1 MSIKGF
7 MVLGDTWGE
16 RNLWL
21 HSREKGWYLQSNN
34 WNRLTF
40 KNFLNKNFFVIPLM
54 DEFGF
59 SINTVNE
66 SFATT
71 DSYIN
76 SSSLLLNN
84 QYMRDNEI
92 VTTPNVSTSTL
103 NINFSIKKFQGV
115 RDIIPNPIQTVA
127 KLYVE
132 TLFFLYKEQF
142 RKKNMLKFKS
152 RGKVDLFEVRDLGE
166 LTTNIENYQAL
177 LTQNQ
182 GDFKKVIEILQK
194 RINNT
199 KVGEVTTLIDF
210 NNKESLVNY
219 GINSIFQRMLAES
232 YIDFVG
238 GSYFDDKTSTET
250 INPLVSMDLN
260 RFIQICNLWEKSK
273 YEELKLSGI
282 DTSLVEAGVGTDYL
296 NDIAIVPLVDYTS
309 VCYFDSAGNSVF
321 GGTLTGI
328 RKSSASEID
337 LQNFEI
343 SISPN
348 QNNNFQPTVNIFE
361 TFNREVKTTAITDTG
376 VSTDKGSLTAKE
388 IIKKETLGLTK
399 TTFKVVK

>member
-1 MSIKGF
+1 M
-7 MVLGDTWGE
+7 
-16 RNLWL
+16 
-21 HSREKGWYLQSNN
+21 
-34 WNRLTF
+34 
-40 KNFLNKNFFVIPLM
+40 
-54 DEFGF
+54 
-59 SINTVNE
+59 
-66 SFATT
+66 
-71 DSYIN
+71 
-76 SSSLLLNN
+76 
-84 QYMRDNEI
+84 
-92 VTTPNVSTSTL
+92 
-103 NINFSIKKFQGV
+103 
-115 RDIIPNPIQTVA
+115 
-127 KLYVE
+127 
-132 TLFFLYKEQF
+132 
-142 RKKNMLKFKS
+142 KFKS
-152 RGKVDLFEVRDLGE
+152 RGKVDLFQVRDLGE

-177 LTQNQ
+177 LTQNK

-194 RINNT
+194 RIENT
-199 KVGEVTTLIDF
+199 KVGEETILIDL

-238 GSYFDDKTSTET
+238 GTYYDDETTTET

-260 RFIQICNLWEKSK
+260 RFIQICNLWEESK

-296 NDIAIVPLVDYTS
+296 KGISVVPLVDYTS

-328 RKSSASEID
+328 RKSSASETD

-361 TFNREVKTTAITDTG
+361 TFNREVKSNI
-376 VSTDKGSLTAKE
+376 VTDKGSLTAKE

>member
-16 RNLWL
+16 RNSWL

>member
-16 RNLWL
+16 RNSWL
-21 HSREKGWYLQSNN
+21 HSRKKGWYLQSNN

-66 SFATT
+66 SFSTA

-92 VTTPNVSTSTL
+92 ITTPNISTSTL
-103 NINFSIKKFQGV
+103 NINFSIKKFEGI
-115 RDIIPNPIQTVA
+115 RDVIPNPIQTVS

-194 RINNT
+194 RIDNT
-199 KVGEVTTLIDF
+199 KVGEKTTLIDF

-238 GSYFDDKTSTET
+238 GTYFDDKTSTET

-296 NDIAIVPLVDYTS
+296 NGISIVPLVDYTS
-309 VCYFDSAGNSVF
+309 VCYFDSAGNSIF
-321 GGTLTGI
+321 GGTLTGV
-328 RKSSASEID
+328 RKSSTNESD

-361 TFNREVKTTAITDTG
+361 TFNREVKTTAITDKG

>member
-16 RNLWL
+16 RNSWL

-66 SFATT
+66 SFSTA

-92 VTTPNVSTSTL
+92 ITTPNISTSTL

-199 KVGEVTTLIDF
+199 KVGEVTFLTP
-210 NNKESLVNY
+210 
-219 GINSIFQRMLAES
+219 RAE
-232 YIDFVG
+232 
-238 GSYFDDKTSTET
+238 
-250 INPLVSMDLN
+250 
-260 RFIQICNLWEKSK
+260 
-273 YEELKLSGI
+273 
-282 DTSLVEAGVGTDYL
+282 
-296 NDIAIVPLVDYTS
+296 AIP
-309 VCYFDSAGNSVF
+309 
-321 GGTLTGI
+321 
-328 RKSSASEID
+328 
-337 LQNFEI
+337 
-343 SISPN
+343 
-348 QNNNFQPTVNIFE
+348 
-361 TFNREVKTTAITDTG
+361 
-376 VSTDKGSLTAKE
+376 
-388 IIKKETLGLTK
+388 
-399 TTFKVVK
+399 

>member
-16 RNLWL
+16 RNSWL

-59 SINTVNE
+59 SINSVNE
-66 SFATT
+66 SFATA

-92 VTTPNVSTSTL
+92 VTTPNISTSTL
-103 NINFSIKKFQGV
+103 NINFSMKKFEGV

-182 GDFKKVIEILQK
+182 GDFKKVIEVLQK

-199 KVGEVTTLIDF
+199 KVGEETILIDF

-219 GINSIFQRMLAES
+219 GINSIFQRMLAEN

-238 GSYFDDKTSTET
+238 GTYYNDETTTET

-273 YEELKLSGI
+273 YEEVELSGI
-282 DTSLVEAGVGTDYL
+282 NTALVEAGVGTDYL
-296 NDIAIVPLVDYTS
+296 IGISVVPLVDYTS

-328 RKSSASEID
+328 RKSSTSETD

-343 SISPN
+343 TISPN

-361 TFNREVKTTAITDTG
+361 TFNREVKSNIL
-376 VSTDKGSLTAKE
+376 TDKGSLPAKE
-388 IIKKETLGLTK
+388 IIKKQTLGLTK